1 MAVALLRLHFG
12 CTIAAMEEA
21 GLGNYENRHKDWEG
35 FKHIADAVG
44 IKECKRWVPPKG
56 ERAKGYYK
64 TRFHALV
71 VWSSIVMSMP
81 SSTSFGWDAAV
92 GR

>member
-1 MAVALLRLHFG
+1 VAVALLRLHFG
-12 CTIAAMEEA
+12 CTIAAMEEV

-56 ERAKGYYK
+56 ERKDIIRHGSA
-64 TRFHALV
+64 
-71 VWSSIVMSMP
+71 SME
-81 SSTSFGWDAAV
+81 SK
-92 GR
+92 